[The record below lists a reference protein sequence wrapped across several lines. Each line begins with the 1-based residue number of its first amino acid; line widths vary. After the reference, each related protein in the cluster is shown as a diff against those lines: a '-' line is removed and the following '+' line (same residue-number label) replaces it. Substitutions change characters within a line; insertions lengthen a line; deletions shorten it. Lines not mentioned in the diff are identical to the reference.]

1 MYQIGAYFLYG
12 IHGVCQMTG
21 TEERKVDGRSVFY
34 YVLEPIDNFDSKFLV
49 PQHNAKAL
57 AKLRPVLDRD
67 ELDVLLGSQ
76 DVREDGWIEDENQ
89 RKLYYR
95 ELIHSGDRTALLRMV
110 HSLHQHKLQQEA
122 AGRKLHQCDD
132 NFLRDAQRLLSSEL
146 SLVLDI
152 PQDQVA
158 EYVKRKMK
166 D

>member
-34 YVLEPIDNFDSKFLV
+34 YVLEPIDNSDSKFLV

-152 PQDQVA
+152 PHDQVA
-158 EYVKRKMK
+158 EYVKHKMK